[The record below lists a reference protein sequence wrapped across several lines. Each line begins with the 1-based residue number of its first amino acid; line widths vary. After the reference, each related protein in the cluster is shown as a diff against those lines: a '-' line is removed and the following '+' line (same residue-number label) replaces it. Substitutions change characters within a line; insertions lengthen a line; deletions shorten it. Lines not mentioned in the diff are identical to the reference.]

1 MIMTFTND
9 EYSKSYTELLE
20 IFKYFPKSDLIK
32 IPKSIIKRYIRD
44 KDKYYNFSYNPDLE
58 IDKQNVSKLTQILLA
73 NLYIDYFADENEQ
86 EILKNK
92 DLKVLAQLE
101 KKKQEEYNI
110 EKIFDNRKEK
120 IKINDTDEITS
131 LSVIEEK
138 ENIFRKIIYKIKHF
152 LKLT

>member
-20 IFKYFPKSDLIK
+20 IFKYFSKSDFIR
-32 IPKSIIKRYIRD
+32 IPKDIIKRYIRD
-44 KDKYYNFSYNPDLE
+44 KDKNYNFSYNPDLE

-73 NLYIDYFADENEQ
+73 NLYIDYFVDENEQ
-86 EILKNK
+86 EILRDK

-101 KKKQEEYNI
+101 KRKQEEYNI
-110 EKIFDNRKEK
+110 EKIFDKRKEK
-120 IKINDTDEITS
+120 IAINDTTEITC